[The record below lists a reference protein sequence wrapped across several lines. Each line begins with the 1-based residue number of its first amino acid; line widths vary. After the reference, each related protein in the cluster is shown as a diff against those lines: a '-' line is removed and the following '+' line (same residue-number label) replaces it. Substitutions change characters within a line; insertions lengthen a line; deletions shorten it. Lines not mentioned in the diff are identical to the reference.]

1 MLSFFHAVK
10 TALLFVSQV
19 GLGLVLRDQPMNADR
34 FSLRWDPCIIC
45 IFF

>member
-1 MLSFFHAVK
+1 MLSSFRAVK
-10 TALLFVSQV
+10 TALMLVSQV
-19 GLGLVLRDQPMNADR
+19 GLGLMLRDQPMNADR